1 MREKL
6 GFKGE
11 QCLLFERSFYLLASI
26 ITEMKLTD
34 TAISPAE
41 KRRLKVRESILA
53 AAERV
58 FAKEGEAGL
67 SIRRLAKK
75 IDYSPAA
82 IYKYFESKDDL
93 VDELKDAFFE
103 RLLVQVHRI
112 ADKSTPF
119 PERMADC
126 LSTYV
131 KEGLSSPHHYA
142 AAFVG
147 TATDRGLDALDAGF
161 TERSKGQ
168 AFHVLMGM
176 VSEGIELGH
185 FRSNLKPEL
194 AAKSIWASLH
204 GLTMMMIHIPT
215 FPRLTSESDAPDRE
229 TFIKMH
235 ADQLVRGLEA
245 TR

>member
-1 MREKL
+1 M
-6 GFKGE
+6 
-11 QCLLFERSFYLLASI
+11 
-26 ITEMKLTD
+26 TLTD
-34 TAISPAE
+34 ASISPAE

-82 IYKYFESKDDL
+82 IYKYFASKDDL
-93 VDELKDAFFE
+93 VEELKDAFFE

-126 LSTYV
+126 LATYV
-131 KEGLSSPHHYA
+131 QEGLSSPHHYA
-142 AAFVG
+142 AAFIG
-147 TATDRGLDALDAGF
+147 TAVDRGVDASDPAF
-161 TERSKGQ
+161 SDRSKGQ
-168 AFHVLMGM
+168 AFKVLMGM
-176 VSEGIELGH
+176 VAEGKELGY
-185 FRSNLKPEL
+185 FRASLEPEL

-215 FPRLTSESDAPDRE
+215 FPRLTSDSDAPDRE

-245 TR
+245 TQ

>member
-1 MREKL
+1 
-6 GFKGE
+6 
-11 QCLLFERSFYLLASI
+11 
-26 ITEMKLTD
+26 
-34 TAISPAE
+34 
-41 KRRLKVRESILA
+41 RLKVRDSIIA

-58 FAKEGEAGL
+58 FAQEGEAGL

-82 IYKYFESKDDL
+82 IYKYFASKDDL

-103 RLLVQVHRI
+103 RLLAQVHRI
-112 ADKSTPF
+112 ADTSKPF

-126 LSTYV
+126 LATYV
-131 KEGLSSPHHYA
+131 KEGISSPHHYA

-147 TATDRGLDALDAGF
+147 TMQDDGVDASHPDF
-161 TERSKGQ
+161 TQKSKGQ

-185 FRSNLKPEL
+185 FRPELDSEL
-194 AAKSIWASLH
+194 AAKSIWASMH

-215 FPRLTSESDAPDRE
+215 FPRLSADSQAPDRD
-229 TFIKMH
+229 TFIMMH
-235 ADQLVRGLEA
+235 ADQLVRGLEN
-245 TR
+245 RDE